1 MSQHPLP
8 QIPAAQPGCALVTG
22 GSRGIGRAVAIRLAT
37 DGFNVA
43 FCYRSD
49 GPAAREVASI
59 IEKAGSSVYHGVCDV
74 ADFHAVSAFTEKAE
88 AELGPVRALVNS
100 AGIVRDNPMA
110 LMPVPD
116 WSAVIDTNLTGTF
129 NFCRATI
136 FGLMKR
142 RSGVIVNMSSVA
154 GVSGHAS
161 QTNYSAAKA
170 GVIGMSK
177 ALAREVARHNIRV
190 NVVAPGFIET
200 DMTSGLSDKTREG
213 ALRQIGMHRFG
224 TPESIAEITS
234 FLVSDRAEYITGQ
247 TIQVDGGLV
256 L

>member
-1 MSQHPLP
+1 MSQP
-8 QIPAAQPGCALVTG
+8 PASQPGCALVTG
-22 GSRGIGRAVAIRLAT
+22 GSRGIGRAVAIRLAQ

-49 GPAAREVASI
+49 DVAARETAAA
-59 IEKAGSSVYHGVCDV
+59 IEEAGSSAFYSPCDV
-74 ADFHAVSAFTEKAE
+74 ADFHSVTSFTGKVE
-88 AELGPVRALVNS
+88 AELGPVRVLVNS

-116 WSAVIDTNLTGTF
+116 WAAVIDTNLTGTF

-154 GVSGHAS
+154 GVSGHAG

-170 GVIGMSK
+170 GVIGLSK

-200 DMTSGLSDKTREG
+200 DMTSGLPSKAREA
-213 ALRQIGMHRFG
+213 ALQQIGMRRFG
-224 TPESIAEITS
+224 TADSIAEITS
-234 FLVSDRAEYITGQ
+234 FLVSDRADYITGQ
-247 TIQVDGGLV
+247 TFPVDGGLV